1 MDINNIINSV
11 IADQLSKSASQ
22 KINIPEDK
30 SRDVVNMAVPLLVAG
45 LAKNAK
51 NPKEAKN
58 ISEAISKDHDG
69 SILNDLSSVFLSG
82 GREQEGEKIIE
93 HILGKKVEPASKAI
107 GNQVQVNPEQVK
119 KVLSLVAPVV
129 MGAIGSKQK
138 TGGLDSSTLTDF
150 LQETVT
156 KKVSGSNQQDNL
168 LTQILDQNKNGSVID
183 EIINFVLKLISGHSK
198 KGR

>member
-93 HILGKKVEPASKAI
+93 HILGKKTTSASKVI
-107 GNQVQVNPEQVK
+107 GTQVQVKPEQVRQIM
-119 KVLSLVAPVV
+119 SLIAPVV
-129 MGAIGSKQK
+129 MGAIGNKQK
-138 TGGLDSSTLTDF
+138 SEGFNSSTLTDF
-150 LQETVT
+150 LQETVKNT
-156 KKVSGSNQQDNL
+156 KTSSSQQDNL
-168 LTQILDQNKNGSVID
+168 LTQILDQNRNGSVID
-183 EIINFVLKLISGHSK
+183 EIINFALKFFGGLLK
-198 KGR
+198 KR